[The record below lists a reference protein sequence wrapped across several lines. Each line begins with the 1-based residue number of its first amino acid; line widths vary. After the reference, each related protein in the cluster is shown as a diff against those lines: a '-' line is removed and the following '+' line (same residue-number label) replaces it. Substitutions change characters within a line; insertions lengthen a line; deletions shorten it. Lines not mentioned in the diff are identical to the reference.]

1 VRALLNDRGRGA
13 GGWLL
18 RRPRWWNVAV
28 QVTRQL
34 GEHNAALLAGGVAM
48 YGLLSVFPGL
58 AALVSLYGL
67 FATPSDVIK
76 HMSVFAGV
84 LPPGVWDIF
93 NAQLRNVVAR
103 DHGTLTAAAAVGV
116 LIALWSARATM
127 SALMTT
133 TTIAYQQPEGR
144 GWMAQILISL
154 LLTLGVIV
162 GFLLMLLLGVVV
174 PLALEVLGPTAAV
187 RDTVAVLQ
195 WLLLWVFAVL
205 GLSVVYHFAPA
216 RKPQTWRWVTWG
228 SVLAATCWLVVSGL
242 FSLYVRTFAS
252 YGKTYGALGG
262 VVVLLMWFYL
272 LSFIVIIGAEL
283 NAVID
288 RMRQPLAREP
298 R

>member
-1 VRALLNDRGRGA
+1 LFNARGRGT
-13 GGWLL
+13 GTWSLG
-18 RRPRWWNVAV
+18 RPRWWDVAV
-28 QVTRQL
+28 QAWQQL
-34 GEHNAALLAGGVAM
+34 NEHNAGLLAGGVAM

-67 FATPSDVIK
+67 FATPGDVIV

-84 LPPGVWDIF
+84 LPPGVWSIF
-93 NAQLRNVVAR
+93 NAQLQNVVAH
-103 DHGTLTAAAAVGV
+103 DHGTLTVAAAVAL

-127 SALMTT
+127 SALMTA

-144 GWMAQILISL
+144 GWIAQILISL

-162 GFLLMLLLGVVV
+162 GFLLMLVLGVVV
-174 PLALEVLGPTAAV
+174 PLALEVLGPAASV
-187 RDTVAVLQ
+187 RDITAVLR
-195 WLLLWVFAVL
+195 WLLLWLFAVL

-216 RKPQTWRWVTWG
+216 RRPPAWRWFTWG
-228 SVLAATCWLVVSGL
+228 STIAATCWLIVSGL

-262 VVVLLMWFYL
+262 VVALLMWFYL

-283 NAVID
+283 NAVLD
-288 RMRQPLAREP
+288 RAPEQR
-298 R
+298 

>member
-1 VRALLNDRGRGA
+1 M
-13 GGWLL
+13 WPL
-18 RRPRWWNVAV
+18 RRPRWWDVAV
-28 QVTRQL
+28 QAWQQL
-34 GEHNAALLAGGVAM
+34 NEHNAGLLAGGVAM

-67 FATPSDVIK
+67 FATPSDVIT
-76 HMSVFAGV
+76 HMSVFASV
-84 LPPGVWDIF
+84 LPPGVWSIF
-93 NAQLRNVVAR
+93 NAQLQSVVAH
-103 DHGTLTAAAAVGV
+103 DHGTLTVTAAIGV

-127 SALMTT
+127 SALMTA

-162 GFLLMLLLGVVV
+162 GFLLMLVLGVVV
-174 PLALEVLGPTAAV
+174 PLVLEVLGPAASV
-187 RDTVAVLQ
+187 RDVTAVLR
-195 WLLLWVFAVL
+195 WLLLWLFAVL

-216 RKPQTWRWVTWG
+216 RRPPAWRWFTWG
-228 SVLAATCWLVVSGL
+228 STIAATCWLVVSGL

-262 VVVLLMWFYL
+262 VVALLMWFYL
-272 LSFIVIIGAEL
+272 LSFIVIIGAEV

-288 RMRQPLAREP
+288 RAPPRLAREP